1 MPSSI
6 DGIVLLAKQSG
17 ITSFSSLWQIKNAL
31 GTKKIGHTGTL
42 DTFAEG
48 LLVALA
54 GRYTRL
60 VPFFSEGDKEY
71 LAEIRFGVET
81 DTLDPDGVSVR
92 ESPLPTLRA
101 VEASLASFRGNILQ
115 KPPAFSALHVNG
127 QRASDLM
134 RKGIAVD
141 IAPRAVTVY
150 ALDVVSA
157 SDPAGGD
164 AAHDSPVS
172 AMVIKVV
179 CSKGT
184 YIRSLARDIAEAA
197 GSCAHLSA
205 LRRTR
210 IGPFGLERAA
220 GSSLL
225 EPFPSLVRGV
235 YGKGDKPPQAP
246 GEEILASVIPLNPE
260 IAHTAGLGTVYLDP
274 GRADAFAHG
283 RKPDRAWFSS
293 STGDVSLPS
302 QAARVSRKADD
313 SASPDERKAV
323 FCGAEFM
330 GVVAFS
336 SSTVR
341 YEFVAEGAS

>member
-1 MPSSI
+1 MSSSI

-60 VPFFSEGDKEY
+60 VPFFSNGDKEY

-81 DTLDPDGVSVR
+81 DTLDPDGASMR
-92 ESPLPTLRA
+92 EAPLPSLRA
-101 VEASLASFRGNILQ
+101 VEACLSSFRGTILQ

-141 IAPRAVTVY
+141 IEPRAITVY

-157 SDPAGGD
+157 HDHSGGD
-164 AAHDSPVS
+164 AAPDSPVS
-172 AMVIKVV
+172 TMVIKVV

-184 YIRSLARDIAEAA
+184 YIRSIARDIAEAA

-210 IGPFGLERAA
+210 IGPFSLERAA
-220 GSSLL
+220 GSNLL
-225 EPFPSLVRGV
+225 APFPSSIRGV

-246 GEEILASVIPLNPE
+246 SEEILASVIPLSPE
-260 IAHTAGLGTVYLDP
+260 IARFAGLGTVYLDS
-274 GRADAFAHG
+274 GRVCAFAHG
-283 RKPDRAWFSS
+283 QKPDRSWFSA
-293 STGDVSLPS
+293 TGGDESLSPRDVPDNSI
-302 QAARVSRKADD
+302 
-313 SASPDERKAV
+313 SPDDKKAV
-323 FCGAEFM
+323 FCGTEFM
-330 GVVAFS
+330 GVVSFS
-336 SSTVR
+336 SSMVR

>member
-1 MPSSI
+1 MPSSV

-60 VPFFSEGDKEY
+60 VPFFSNGDKEY

-81 DTLDPDGVSVR
+81 DTLDPDGAAVR
-92 ESPLPTLRA
+92 EASLPTLRA
-101 VEASLASFRGNILQ
+101 IDSSFPAFRGDILQ

-141 IAPRAVTVY
+141 IAPRAVTIH
-150 ALDVVSA
+150 ALEIISA
-157 SDPAGGD
+157 YDPTGRDSAP
-164 AAHDSPVS
+164 DSPVQ
-172 AMVIKVV
+172 AMVVRVV

-210 IGPFGLERAA
+210 IGPFSLERAA

-225 EPFPSLVRGV
+225 APFPASLRGV

-246 GEEILASVIPLNPE
+246 SDEILASVIPLTPE
-260 IAHTAGLGTVYLDP
+260 IALTAGLGTVFLNP
-274 GRADAFAHG
+274 ERLDAFAHG
-283 RKPDRAWFSS
+283 RKPEPSWFSAQD
-293 STGDVSLPS
+293 GD
-302 QAARVSRKADD
+302 QALSPHTTRVSPN
-313 SASPDERKAV
+313 SGEASPDARKAV
-323 FCGAEFM
+323 FCGTDFM

-336 SSTVR
+336 SGTVR